1 LVGYLEATFETG
13 SGTVFGKDSFRI
25 RRHPGLISLFGLNS
39 IIKKELS
46 HPANSLPE
54 RAAKIKLF
62 FGSGAPRL
70 PDLFRAVQAVWNS
83 LSDAMHTK
91 SFRCAVLTQDLT
103 AALS

>member
-1 LVGYLEATFETG
+1 M
-13 SGTVFGKDSFRI
+13 

-70 PDLFRAVQAVWNS
+70 PDLFRAVQP
-83 LSDAMHTK
+83 HTEN
-91 SFRCAVLTQDLT
+91 FLCASHPINCSILLRHLHSWGLTQDLT